1 MKLNRVLIYLLIL
14 VVIGGWLYFVE
25 IKHKQERKAAED
37 KAAKIIALEKDK
49 IANIELKSADRII
62 ELKKPANQ
70 WVLTAPVKTK
80 ADDNAVASLLI
91 SATDAKSEK
100 VLAEKDVK
108 FEDYGLD
115 KPVLT
120 VTLNSAEKKA
130 EIAFGARNPAKTSY
144 YARVEGD
151 PRLFLVADALKNSLD
166 KTVFDLREKTV
177 MAMAPGDVEKV
188 VISEDGKQTDLQL
201 EGADKWVMVKPEQL
215 KVKKTVVSRTIMGLT
230 NLQAKEIIDEPQK
243 DGDPYGLD
251 NPQKSILLAG
261 KKLDQTLLVGKA
273 IDKNGKPPSP
283 ELDRYAR
290 IKDRDTVYVIDG
302 RALKDLLRVDTEH
315 LQDRSVMTLDPHAVD
330 KLEIELEGKK
340 WIAVRGKDTKWD
352 LEQPEKKSNMDA
364 WPISSILWE
373 LKDTEWKSIK
383 RDGAENLAAAHLDKP
398 KLVISLFKN
407 DEKEPIVFKA
417 GWEDVKPEKSSH
429 KAEQATEE
437 KAAREEGPDKTVTA
451 VRPVLPPTMNVIVE
465 PSEEKGA
472 VFVVDSG
479 FVDRLQMDLERLLEK
494 KK

>member
-1 MKLNRVLIYLLIL
+1 
-14 VVIGGWLYFVE
+14 
-25 IKHKQERKAAED
+25 
-37 KAAKIIALEKDK
+37 
-49 IANIELKSADRII
+49 
-62 ELKKPANQ
+62 
-70 WVLTAPVKTK
+70 
-80 ADDNAVASLLI
+80 
-91 SATDAKSEK
+91 
-100 VLAEKDVK
+100 
-108 FEDYGLD
+108 
-115 KPVLT
+115 
-120 VTLNSAEKKA
+120 
-130 EIAFGARNPAKTSY
+130 
-144 YARVEGD
+144 
-151 PRLFLVADALKNSLD
+151 
-166 KTVFDLREKTV
+166 
-177 MAMAPGDVEKV
+177 
-188 VISEDGKQTDLQL
+188 
-201 EGADKWVMVKPEQL
+201 
-215 KVKKTVVSRTIMGLT
+215 
-230 NLQAKEIIDEPQK
+230 
-243 DGDPYGLD
+243 
-251 NPQKSILLAG
+251 
-261 KKLDQTLLVGKA
+261 
-273 IDKNGKPPSP
+273 
-283 ELDRYAR
+283 
-290 IKDRDTVYVIDG
+290 
-302 RALKDLLRVDTEH
+302 LKDLLRVDTEH

-451 VRPVLPPTMNVIVE
+451 ARPALPPTMNVIVE